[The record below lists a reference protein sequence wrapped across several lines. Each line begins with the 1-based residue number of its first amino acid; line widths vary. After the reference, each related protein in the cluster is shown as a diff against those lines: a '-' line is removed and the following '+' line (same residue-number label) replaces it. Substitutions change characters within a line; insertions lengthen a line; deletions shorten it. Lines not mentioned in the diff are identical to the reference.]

1 MKQIVVLSGKGGT
14 GKTTIA
20 ASFAVLASERHR
32 IVVAD
37 CDVEASNMHILLKP
51 VRLNERN
58 VFKGSKVAVLDAEKC
73 VNCGACEE
81 VCRFG
86 AISRRGSRSG
96 SRRGMSMGG
105 GGGEVG
111 VRRSEPEESEVCE
124 YEIQEIFCEGC
135 GVCVFVCPV
144 DALSVAEK
152 DSGEIYVSDVRCGGG
167 GAKTVK
173 MVHASLKAGEEASGK
188 LVSAVRRRASEIAL
202 AEKSEIVLIDG
213 PPGVGCPV
221 IASLTGVDLA
231 VLVAEPT
238 KSGVHDLKRVLAV
251 ARHFGVNAVVCVNK
265 SDLNAELT
273 AEIERFCAEEG
284 VKMLGC
290 IPYDEAVLEAV
301 SACEPVVSFRS
312 ESEASVAIK
321 AVWGKIEHILQTGA

>member
-86 AISRRGSRSG
+86 AISRRGSR
-96 SRRGMSMGG
+96 RDRSMGG
-105 GGGEVG
+105 GGGEEEV
-111 VRRSEPEESEVCE
+111 RSEPEESEVCE

-135 GVCVFVCPV
+135 GVCVFVCPA

-152 DSGEIYVSDVRCGGG
+152 DSGEIYVSDVRCGG

-188 LVSAVRRRASEIAL
+188 LVSEVRRRASEIAL

-238 KSGVHDLKRVLAV
+238 KTGLHDLKRVLAV

-290 IPYDEAVLEAV
+290 IPYDETVLEAV

-321 AVWGKIEHILQTGA
+321 AVWEKIEHILQTGA

>member
-1 MKQIVVLSGKGGT
+1 MKQIAVLSGKGGT
-14 GKTTIA
+14 GKTIIA

-51 VRLNERN
+51 MRLNERN

-86 AISRRGSRSG
+86 AISRRGSR
-96 SRRGMSMGG
+96 RGMSMGG
-105 GGGEVG
+105 GGGEVE

-135 GVCVFVCPV
+135 GVCVFVCPA

-152 DSGEIYVSDVRCGGG
+152 DSGEIFVSDVRCGGR

-188 LVSAVRRRASEIAL
+188 LVSAVRQKASEIAL

-312 ESEASVAIK
+312 ESRASVAIK
-321 AVWGKIEHILQTGA
+321 AVWEKIEHILQTGA

>member
-86 AISRRGSRSG
+86 AISRSG
-96 SRRGMSMGG
+96 SRRGMSMRG
-105 GGGEVG
+105 GGGEG
-111 VRRSEPEESEVCE
+111 KGHEPEESKVCE

-135 GVCVFVCPV
+135 GVCVFVCPA

-152 DSGEIYVSDVRCGGG
+152 DSGEIYVSDVRCGSGG

-188 LVSAVRRRASEIAL
+188 LVSEVRRRASEIAL
-202 AEKSEIVLIDG
+202 TEKSEIVLIDG

-251 ARHFGVNAVVCVNK
+251 ARHFL
-265 SDLNAELT
+265 SL
-273 AEIERFCAEEG
+273 I
-284 VKMLGC
+284 
-290 IPYDEAVLEAV
+290 
-301 SACEPVVSFRS
+301 
-312 ESEASVAIK
+312 
-321 AVWGKIEHILQTGA
+321 HI

>member
-1 MKQIVVLSGKGGT
+1 
-14 GKTTIA
+14 
-20 ASFAVLASERHR
+20 
-32 IVVAD
+32 
-37 CDVEASNMHILLKP
+37 
-51 VRLNERN
+51 
-58 VFKGSKVAVLDAEKC
+58 
-73 VNCGACEE
+73 
-81 VCRFG
+81 
-86 AISRRGSRSG
+86 
-96 SRRGMSMGG
+96 
-105 GGGEVG
+105 
-111 VRRSEPEESEVCE
+111 
-124 YEIQEIFCEGC
+124 
-135 GVCVFVCPV
+135 FVCPA

-152 DSGEIYVSDVRCGGG
+152 DSGEIFVSDVRCGGG
-167 GAKTVK
+167 AKVK

-188 LVSAVRRRASEIAL
+188 LVSEVRRRASEIAL

-238 KSGVHDLKRVLAV
+238 KTGVHDLKRVLAV

-290 IPYDEAVLEAV
+290 IPYDETVFEAV

-312 ESEASVAIK
+312 ESRASVAIK
-321 AVWGKIEHILQTGA
+321 AVWERIEDILRF

>member
-1 MKQIVVLSGKGGT
+1 M
-14 GKTTIA
+14 
-20 ASFAVLASERHR
+20 
-32 IVVAD
+32 
-37 CDVEASNMHILLKP
+37 
-51 VRLNERN
+51 
-58 VFKGSKVAVLDAEKC
+58 
-73 VNCGACEE
+73 
-81 VCRFG
+81 
-86 AISRRGSRSG
+86 
-96 SRRGMSMGG
+96 
-105 GGGEVG
+105 
-111 VRRSEPEESEVCE
+111 RSEPEESKVCE

-135 GVCVFVCPV
+135 GVCVFVCPA

-152 DSGEIYVSDVRCGGG
+152 DSGEIFVSDVRCGGG

-188 LVSAVRRRASEIAL
+188 LVSEVRRRASEIAL

-290 IPYDEAVLEAV
+290 IPYDETVLEAV

-321 AVWGKIEHILQTGA
+321 AVWEKIEHILQTGA

>member
-1 MKQIVVLSGKGGT
+1 MKQIAVLSGKGGT
-14 GKTTIA
+14 GKTIIA

-86 AISRRGSRSG
+86 AISRRGSL
-96 SRRGMSMGG
+96 RGMSKGCEGG
-105 GGGEVG
+105 KG
-111 VRRSEPEESEVCE
+111 VVHEPDEPEESKESE
-124 YEIQEIFCEGC
+124 YKIQEIFCEGC
-135 GVCVFVCPV
+135 GVCAFVCPA

-152 DSGEIYVSDVRCGGG
+152 DSGEIFVSDVRCGGG
-167 GAKTVK
+167 AKVK

-188 LVSAVRRRASEIAL
+188 LVSEVRRRASEIAL

-238 KSGVHDLKRVLAV
+238 KTGVHDLKRVLAV

-290 IPYDEAVLEAV
+290 IPYDETVFEAV

-312 ESEASVAIK
+312 ESRASVAIK
-321 AVWGKIEHILQTGA
+321 AVWERIEDILRF

>member
-86 AISRRGSRSG
+86 AISRRGSR
-96 SRRGMSMGG
+96 RGMGLGCEGG
-105 GGGEVG
+105 KGKGH
-111 VRRSEPEESEVCE
+111 EPEESKVCE

-135 GVCVFVCPV
+135 GVCVFVCPA

-188 LVSAVRRRASEIAL
+188 LVSEVRRRASEIAL

-290 IPYDEAVLEAV
+290 IPYDETVLEAV

-321 AVWGKIEHILQTGA
+321 AVWEKIEHILQAGA

>member
-51 VRLNERN
+51 VRLKERN

-86 AISRRGSRSG
+86 AISRSG
-96 SRRGMSMGG
+96 SHGGMSMGG
-105 GGGEVG
+105 GGGEG
-111 VRRSEPEESEVCE
+111 KGNEPEESKVCE

-135 GVCVFVCPV
+135 GVCVFVCPA

-188 LVSAVRRRASEIAL
+188 LVSEVRRRASEIAL
-202 AEKSEIVLIDG
+202 AEKSEIVLVDG

-231 VLVAEPT
+231 ILVAEPT

-290 IPYDEAVLEAV
+290 IPYDETVLEAV
-301 SACEPVVSFRS
+301 SACVPVVSFRS
-312 ESEASVAIK
+312 ESEAAVAIK
-321 AVWGKIEHILQTGA
+321 AVWEKIEHILQAGA

>member
-37 CDVEASNMHILLKP
+37 CDVEASNLHILLKP

-86 AISRRGSRSG
+86 AIGRRGSRSG
-96 SRRGMSMGG
+96 MSLGG
-105 GGGEVG
+105 GGGEEEV
-111 VRRSEPEESEVCE
+111 RSEPEESEVCE

-135 GVCVFVCPV
+135 GVCVFVCPA

-188 LVSAVRRRASEIAL
+188 LVSEVRRRASEIAL

-231 VLVAEPT
+231 ILVAEPT

-290 IPYDEAVLEAV
+290 IPYDETVLEAV
-301 SACEPVVSFRS
+301 SACVPVVSFRS
-312 ESEASVAIK
+312 ESEAAVAIK
-321 AVWGKIEHILQTGA
+321 AVWEKIEHILQAGA

>member
-1 MKQIVVLSGKGGT
+1 VLSGKGGT

-86 AISRRGSRSG
+86 AINRRGSR
-96 SRRGMSMGG
+96 RDMSMGG
-105 GGGEVG
+105 GGGEG
-111 VRRSEPEESEVCE
+111 KVRRSEQEESKVCE

-135 GVCVFVCPV
+135 GVCVFVCPA

-167 GAKTVK
+167 EGAKTVK

-188 LVSAVRRRASEIAL
+188 LVSEVRRRASEIAL

-290 IPYDEAVLEAV
+290 IPYDETVLEAV

-321 AVWGKIEHILQTGA
+321 AVWEKIEHILQAGA

>member
-86 AISRRGSRSG
+86 AISRRG
-96 SRRGMSMGG
+96 MSMGG
-105 GGGEVG
+105 RGGEVE
-111 VRRSEPEESEVCE
+111 VRSEPEESKVCE

-135 GVCVFVCPV
+135 GVCVFVCPA

-188 LVSAVRRRASEIAL
+188 LVSEVRRRASEIAL

-290 IPYDEAVLEAV
+290 IPYDETVLEAV

-321 AVWGKIEHILQTGA
+321 AVWEKIEHILQAEA

>member
-32 IVVAD
+32 IVVTD

-86 AISRRGSRSG
+86 AISRRGSR
-96 SRRGMSMGG
+96 RGMGLGCEGG
-105 GGGEVG
+105 KGKGH
-111 VRRSEPEESEVCE
+111 EPEESKVCE

-135 GVCVFVCPV
+135 GVCVFVCPA

-188 LVSAVRRRASEIAL
+188 LVSEVRRRASEIAL

-290 IPYDEAVLEAV
+290 IPYDETVLEAV

-321 AVWGKIEHILQTGA
+321 AVWEKIEHILQAGA

>member
-86 AISRRGSRSG
+86 AISRRGSR
-96 SRRGMSMGG
+96 RDMSMGG
-105 GGGEVG
+105 RGGEGEV
-111 VRRSEPEESEVCE
+111 RSEPEESKVCE

-135 GVCVFVCPV
+135 GVCVFVCPA

-152 DSGEIYVSDVRCGGG
+152 DSGEIYVSDVRCGSGG

-188 LVSAVRRRASEIAL
+188 LVSEVRRRASEIAL
-202 AEKSEIVLIDG
+202 VEKSEIVLIDG

-238 KSGVHDLKRVLAV
+238 KTGLHDLKRVLAV

-290 IPYDEAVLEAV
+290 IPYDETVLEAV

-321 AVWGKIEHILQTGA
+321 AVWEKIEHILQTGA

>member
-20 ASFAVLASERHR
+20 ASFTVLASERHR

-86 AISRRGSRSG
+86 AISRRG
-96 SRRGMSMGG
+96 MSMGG
-105 GGGEVG
+105 GGGEVE
-111 VRRSEPEESEVCE
+111 VRSEPEESEVCE

-135 GVCVFVCPV
+135 GVCVFVCPA

-188 LVSAVRRRASEIAL
+188 LVSEVRRRASEIAL

-290 IPYDEAVLEAV
+290 IPYDETVLEAV
-301 SACEPVVSFRS
+301 SACEPVVAFRS

-321 AVWGKIEHILQTGA
+321 AVWEKIEHILQTGA

>member
-86 AISRRGSRSG
+86 AISRSG

-105 GGGEVG
+105 GGGEGKV
-111 VRRSEPEESEVCE
+111 RSEPEESEGCE

-135 GVCVFVCPV
+135 GVCAFVCPA

-152 DSGEIYVSDVRCGGG
+152 DSGEIYVSDVRCGGGG

-188 LVSAVRRRASEIAL
+188 LVSEVRRRASEIAL

-290 IPYDEAVLEAV
+290 IPYDETVLEAV

-321 AVWGKIEHILQTGA
+321 AVWEKIEHILQTGA

>member
-1 MKQIVVLSGKGGT
+1 MKQIAVLSGKGGT

-86 AISRRGSRSG
+86 AISRSG

-105 GGGEVG
+105 GGGEERG
-111 VRRSEPEESEVCE
+111 NEPEESKVCE

-135 GVCVFVCPV
+135 GVCVFVCPA

-152 DSGEIYVSDVRCGGG
+152 DSGEIFVSDVRCGGG
-167 GAKTVK
+167 AKVK

-290 IPYDEAVLEAV
+290 IPYDETVLEAV

-321 AVWGKIEHILQTGA
+321 AVWEKIEHILQTGA

>member
-32 IVVAD
+32 IVVTD

-86 AISRRGSRSG
+86 AISRSG

-105 GGGEVG
+105 GGGEVE
-111 VRRSEPEESEVCE
+111 VRSEPEESKVCE

-135 GVCVFVCPV
+135 GVCVFVCPA

-167 GAKTVK
+167 GGAETVK

-188 LVSAVRRRASEIAL
+188 LVSEVRRRASEIAL
-202 AEKSEIVLIDG
+202 AEKNEIVLIDG

-290 IPYDEAVLEAV
+290 IPYDESVLEAV
-301 SACEPVVSFRS
+301 SACEPVVAFRS

-321 AVWGKIEHILQTGA
+321 AVWEKIEHILQAGA

>member
-1 MKQIVVLSGKGGT
+1 
-14 GKTTIA
+14 
-20 ASFAVLASERHR
+20 
-32 IVVAD
+32 
-37 CDVEASNMHILLKP
+37 
-51 VRLNERN
+51 
-58 VFKGSKVAVLDAEKC
+58 
-73 VNCGACEE
+73 
-81 VCRFG
+81 
-86 AISRRGSRSG
+86 
-96 SRRGMSMGG
+96 
-105 GGGEVG
+105 
-111 VRRSEPEESEVCE
+111 
-124 YEIQEIFCEGC
+124 
-135 GVCVFVCPV
+135 
-144 DALSVAEK
+144 
-152 DSGEIYVSDVRCGGG
+152 
-167 GAKTVK
+167 

-188 LVSAVRRRASEIAL
+188 LVSAVRRKASEIAL

-290 IPYDEAVLEAV
+290 IPYDETVLEAV

-312 ESEASVAIK
+312 ESEAAVAIK
-321 AVWGKIEHILQTGA
+321 AVWEKIEHILQTERKA